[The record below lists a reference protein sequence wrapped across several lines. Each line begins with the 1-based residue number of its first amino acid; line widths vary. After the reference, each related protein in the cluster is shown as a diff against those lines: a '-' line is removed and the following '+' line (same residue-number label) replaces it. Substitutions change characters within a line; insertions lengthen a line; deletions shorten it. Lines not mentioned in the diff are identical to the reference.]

1 MNDSSPNLPVAPS
14 TAHDLVGTWRLRSFE
29 MRDEHGNIAYPFG
42 HETGG
47 FITYTTD
54 GRMSVQFG
62 NAQRADLRYD
72 DWLGATVEEIERSAR
87 GFFAYCGTYEIRG
100 NQVIHRIEWSL
111 MPNWIGGE
119 QQRFWELDGNTLSI
133 TTPPLR
139 LEGRPQVSALVWERL

>member
-1 MNDSSPNLPVAPS
+1 MRHQPPGGSFFSVTATYPNGESDDTNAASGGIPEPQ
-14 TAHDLVGTWRLRSFE
+14 
-29 MRDEHGNIAYPFG
+29 I
-42 HETGG
+42 TG
-47 FITYTTD
+47 F
-54 GRMSVQFG
+54 
-62 NAQRADLRYD
+62 
-72 DWLGATVEEIERSAR
+72 
-87 GFFAYCGTYEIRG
+87 EIRG